1 MPLPTLNIGV
11 AGLGRAF
18 TLMLPTFLADPRI
31 RLVAATDPRA
41 EACAQFR
48 QDFTRG
54 GEPMDAGGGA
64 GSDAGSR
71 ARTYDSVEALCDDPA
86 VDVIYLA
93 TPHQL
98 HAEHVQIAVHH
109 GKHVLVEKPIA
120 ISLAECDAMIEA
132 ARAANVH
139 LVVGHSHSFDA
150 PIRMTRAIIESGEAG
165 AVRMITAQMATDFMY
180 RPRRPE
186 ELDTARGGGVV
197 FSQGAHQ
204 IDIVRLLGGG
214 MVRTV
219 RAITGAWDATR
230 GAGDK
235 SADGRHA
242 RPAEGAF
249 AALLTFEN
257 GMESGAFASLTY
269 NGYGFYDSDEACDWI
284 SEMGVPRNPDVYQS
298 GRARLLATS
307 AAAASADAQGAA
319 DEAGLKAARN
329 YGGANY
335 APPGAV
341 APHHQHFGPM
351 LISCDHA
358 DLRPTPRG
366 VMVYAETGK
375 AMRPA
380 PRATVPRVEVID
392 ELCAAVFEGT
402 APLHDGAWS
411 KATLEVCLALLES
424 ARSGREITLQH
435 QVPPR
440 RNVQPAQ
447 NP

>member
-18 TLMLPTFLADPRI
+18 TLMLPTFLADQRV

-64 GSDAGSR
+64 GSNAGSR
-71 ARTYDSVEALCDDPA
+71 ARTYDSVEALCADPA

-98 HAEHVQIAVHH
+98 HAEHVQIAARH

-120 ISLAECDAMIEA
+120 ISLAECDAMIA
-132 ARAANVH
+132 ATRAANVH
-139 LVVGHSHSFDA
+139 LIVGHSHSFDA
-150 PIRMTRAIIESGEAG
+150 PILMTRAIIDSGEIG
-165 AVRMITAQMATDFMY
+165 AVRMISAQIYTDFLY

-186 ELDTARGGGVV
+186 ELDTAQGGGVV

-204 IDIVRLLGGG
+204 IDIVRLFGGG
-214 MVRTV
+214 MVHTV
-219 RAITGAWDATR
+219 RAQAGRWDA
-230 GAGDK
+230 
-235 SADGRHA
+235 A
-242 RPAEGAF
+242 RPAEGAY

-257 GMESGAFASLTY
+257 GAFASILY

-284 SEMGVPRNPDVYQS
+284 GELGADKNPDTYQS
-298 GRARLLATS
+298 GRARLATS
-307 AAAASADAQGAA
+307 SATASSDMPGGTPSGKRHNAEREAA
-319 DEAGLKAARN
+319 LKAARN

-335 APPGAV
+335 VPPGA
-341 APHHQHFGPM
+341 APPHHQHFGPM
-351 LISCDHA
+351 LISCDRA
-358 DLRPTPRG
+358 DLKPTPRG
-366 VMVYAETGK
+366 VMVYGEREK
-375 AMRPA
+375 ALRAA
-380 PRATVPRVEVID
+380 PRAIVPRVEVID
-392 ELCAAVFEGT
+392 ELCAAVIGGVP
-402 APLHDGAWS
+402 PLHDGAWS

-424 ARSGREITLQH
+424 SRTGREITLQH
-435 QVPPR
+435 QVPP
-440 RNVQPAQ
+440 QPLQQA
-447 NP
+447 